1 MSFAESGYQGR
12 FRRIGGMVADMLLPP
27 LCLGCGEAVVSHGGV
42 CASCWRGLTFIE
54 PPVCPVLGTP
64 LPPGSPDGTL
74 SAAAIAAPP
83 PFARL
88 RAPCRYDRTARRL
101 VTAFKY
107 GDRLESASLLTRL
120 MVRAGHE
127 CIGASDICVPVP
139 LHWSRLLA
147 RRYNQAAEMSRAI
160 SAATGLD
167 YVPHALRRIRATKH
181 QVGLKQPERAEC
193 HRGFLRS
200 RTCPAPDFGETRAA
214 GGRRLHDRRHGD
226 GGGAGVKAFRCRGS
240 ECACLRAGIG
250 RSVNLPQIKWQSS
263 SRSRIYA

>member
-160 SAATGLD
+160 CAATGLD

-181 QVGLKQPERAEC
+181 QVGLKQLERALNVTGAFSVPE
-193 HRGFLRS
+193 HVRHQILGKRVLLVDDVYTTGATVTAAARALR
-200 RTCPAPDFGETRAA
+200 RF
-214 GGRRLHDRRHGD
+214 
-226 GGGAGVKAFRCRGS
+226 GAG
-240 ECACLRAGIG
+240 E
-250 RSVNLPQIKWQSS
+250 VNVLVFA
-263 SRSRIYA
+263 RVLDEV